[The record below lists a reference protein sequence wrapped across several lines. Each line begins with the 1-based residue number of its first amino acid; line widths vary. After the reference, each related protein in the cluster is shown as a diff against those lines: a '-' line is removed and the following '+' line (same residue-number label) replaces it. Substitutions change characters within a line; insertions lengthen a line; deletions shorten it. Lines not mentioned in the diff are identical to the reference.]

1 MALKKNKKI
10 VSYPMMGNVYIPVRT
25 ILEKMGAKVV
35 LPPCN
40 NKVTL
45 DLGVKKSIE
54 GVCLPYKLNL
64 GNYILALEAGATT
77 LLMFQAPGT
86 CRLGNYTKMASK
98 VLEEMGYEFEMVVFD
113 MYKDKMGE
121 VLDKFSYVA
130 QTKNP
135 INLFRGFKLGFK
147 KFYAV
152 DEIERKLFYLRPRE
166 IKQGESEK
174 VYKKGLQLID
184 EAKTNFQLKHVMKN
198 IFAEFER
205 IEIDKE
211 KDVPII
217 YISGEFFVL
226 LDPYSNM
233 EIEKELGKMG
243 VEVQRQIFLSDWLEH
258 VLKPGI
264 FYKKESHRK
273 RSLRYAQNFITRAIG
288 GECLETI
295 GDAVF
300 AARNNIDGLIHL
312 SPFNCT
318 PEVVAQNILP
328 EVSKKENIPVMS
340 LVFDELTAKAGF
352 ITRLEAF
359 VDLIKR
365 KRRKN
370 YLTI

>member
-1 MALKKNKKI
+1 MSFKQKRKI
-10 VSYPMMGNVYIPVRT
+10 VSYPMMGNVYIPVRA
-25 ILEKMGAKVV
+25 ILEKMGAEVI

-40 NKVTL
+40 NKITL
-45 DLGVKKSIE
+45 DLGVRKSIE

-64 GNYILALEAGATT
+64 GNYILALEAGANT

-98 VLEEMGYEFEMVVFD
+98 ALEEMGYDFEMVVFD
-113 MYKDKMGE
+113 MYKDKMGQVIE
-121 VLDKFSYVA
+121 KFSYVA

-135 INLFRGFKLGFK
+135 FKLFRGFRLGFK

-152 DEIERKLFYLRPRE
+152 DKIERKLFYLRPRE
-166 IKQGESEK
+166 LIQGEAEK
-174 VYKKGLQLID
+174 VYKKGLKLID
-184 EAKTNFQLKHVMKN
+184 KAKTSFQLNRVMKS
-198 IFAEFER
+198 IFAEFQK
-205 IEIDKE
+205 IEIDSE

-217 YISGEFFVL
+217 YLSGEFFVL

-264 FYKKESHRK
+264 LYKKESHRK
-273 RSLRYAQNFITRAIG
+273 RSLRYAKDFITRAIG

-318 PEVVAQNILP
+318 PEIVAQNILP
-328 EVSKKENIPVMS
+328 EVRKQEDIPIIS
-340 LVFDELTAKAGF
+340 LVLDELTAKAGF

-365 KRRKN
+365 KKRKH